1 MAFYLIGDVI
11 VKDEVAYE
19 QYRVEA
25 SKLISKHDGKYLV
38 RGGKFEIVSG
48 NWRPTRLIM
57 LEFPDKQSVDAYL
70 TSPEFSAMSE
80 LRNHALHTDIV
91 CVEGV

>member
-1 MAFYLIGDVI
+1 MAFYLIGDVTI
-11 VKDEVAYE
+11 KDEIAYE

-25 SKLISKHDGKYLV
+25 SRLISNHHGKYLV
-38 RGGKFEIVSG
+38 RGGKAEVVSG

-57 LEFPDKQSVDAYL
+57 LEFPDKESVDAYL
-70 TSPEFSAMSE
+70 TSPEF
-80 LRNHALHTDIV
+80 HALSDLRQRALRTDII